1 MKLTRRQLS
10 KLLLLLPLTNSRAA
24 ERDRALDDALGEDY
38 VIVDGWILKK
48 SDVPDLLK

>member
-10 KLLLLLPLTNSRAA
+10 KLLLLLPLGNSRAA
-24 ERDRALDDALGEDY
+24 KRDRAIEEALGEDY

-48 SDVPDLLK
+48 SDLPDLLE